1 MRVPICH
8 SGSQEFMSRRCP
20 QRKNV
25 TYQKAKETKQKTKT
39 REKEKKKRS
48 RQGSVEQQ
56 QQQHAPTSNALQAN
70 MFARRVANYRLA
82 G

>member
-1 MRVPICH
+1 MRASICH
-8 SGSQEFMSRRCP
+8 SGSEEFMSRRCP

-25 TYQKAKETKQKTKT
+25 TYQKAKETKQNK
-39 REKEKKKRS
+39 RERETEAEKKRT
-48 RQGSVEQQ
+48 RQGSVE